1 MRKTNILEKLFP
13 SIINVVVVFLISQL
27 FLPFTADLIGDKWT
41 FITVFFLYN
50 IVFLFL
56 DDGRDL
62 GMIVFDTHWEKDYS
76 TLNKVIYAVLATAS
90 FSTLLFKIWFTLDLF
105 LINMIVLQLP
115 SILKTGTTLHGLIAG
130 GMVTETKP

>member
-1 MRKTNILEKLFP
+1 MRKTNILEKAFP
-13 SIINVVVVFLISQL
+13 SIINVVVVFLVSQL
-27 FLPFTADLIGDKWT
+27 FLPFTSDLIGDKWT
-41 FITVFFLYN
+41 FISVFFLYN

-62 GMIVFDTHWEKDYS
+62 GMIVFDTRWAKEYS
-76 TLNKVIYAVLATAS
+76 AKNKVIYAILATAS

-115 SILKTGTTLHGLIAG
+115 TVIKTGTTLQGLLAG